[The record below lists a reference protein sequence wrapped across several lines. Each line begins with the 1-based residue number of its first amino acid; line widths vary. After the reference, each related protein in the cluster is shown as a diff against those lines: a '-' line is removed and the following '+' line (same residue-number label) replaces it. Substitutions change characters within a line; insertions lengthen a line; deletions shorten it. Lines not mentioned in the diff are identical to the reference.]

1 MSQSSIWKVKVT
13 EAEVLKSIMQF
24 LSMKG
29 AFHFRNNSG
38 AYSDA
43 KSGRFIRF
51 GKKGSSDILA
61 IYPKTGQFWAIE
73 VKRPGGL
80 LSDEQITFLKDVRRS
95 GGVSTVAESIE
106 DIERFLS
113 DPRAKCAERYEKLIG

>member
-1 MSQSSIWKVKVT
+1 MPQASLWKVKVT

-24 LSMKG
+24 LDIKG
-29 AFHFRNNSG
+29 VFKFRNNSG

-80 LSDEQITFLKDVRRS
+80 LSDEQVTFLKDVRRS

-106 DIERFLS
+106 DIVRVLS
-113 DPRAKCAERYEKLIG
+113 DPRAKCAERYEKLLG